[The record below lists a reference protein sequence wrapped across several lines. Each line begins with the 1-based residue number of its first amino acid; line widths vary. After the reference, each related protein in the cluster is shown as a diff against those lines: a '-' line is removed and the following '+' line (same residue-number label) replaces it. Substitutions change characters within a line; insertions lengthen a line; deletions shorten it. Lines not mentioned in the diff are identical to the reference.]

1 VADESTVKWDQ
12 TAKHYFEGGVDH
24 GVLFLQNSN
33 GTYGNGIAWNGLTRV
48 QSSPS
53 GAEANDL
60 YADNILYATLR
71 SAEKEEGT
79 IEAYTYPDEF
89 MECEGFKTATTGVSV
104 NGQSRKTFALAYRT
118 KIGNEVDGFDH
129 GVRVTI
135 LYGCTVNPSS
145 REYNAINND
154 PDAANFSWD
163 YSCVGISSAKKG
175 YAPISKVIIDS
186 RTYPGGADAV
196 NQILEGMVGGA
207 LPLPDSYIPD
217 PTP

>member
-1 VADESTVKWDQ
+1 MADEVVVKWDE
-12 TAKHYFEGGVDH
+12 TTKHFFEGGVDH
-24 GVLFLQNSN
+24 GVLFLQKAD
-33 GTYGNGIAWNGLTRV
+33 GTYDKGIAWNGLTRV

-60 YADNILYATLR
+60 YADNVLYATLR

-89 MECEGFKTATTGVSV
+89 QECEGFVNAQTGVLV
-104 NGQSRKTFALAYRT
+104 NGQGRKTFAFAFRT
-118 KIGNEVDGFDH
+118 KIGNEVQGFDH
-129 GVRVTI
+129 GIRLTI

-154 PDAANFSWD
+154 PDATTFSWD
-163 YSCVGISSAKKG
+163 YSCVGISSAKTG

-186 RTYPGGADAV
+186 RTYTGGVTAVDA
-196 NQILEGMVGGA
+196 LLDAMVGGD
-207 LPLPDSYIPD
+207 LPLPDSFIPD